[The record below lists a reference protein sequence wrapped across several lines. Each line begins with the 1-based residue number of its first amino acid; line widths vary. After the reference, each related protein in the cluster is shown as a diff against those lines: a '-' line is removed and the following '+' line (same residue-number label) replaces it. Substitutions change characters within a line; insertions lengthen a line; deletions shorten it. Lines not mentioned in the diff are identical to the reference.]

1 MNFSNYIKMNSIQL
15 EEEISKQ
22 KAKIKNIN
30 ETISLLKKLKIA
42 AEISEKDQANKTEKL
57 KTEQVKNQEVQQSEK
72 PKIETEQQV
81 KPKTQDQSQPQ
92 QHQHKAGGFFNGS
105 HH

>member
-1 MNFSNYIKMNSIQL
+1 MNYSGYLKMNASQL
-15 EEEISKQ
+15 DAEITKQ
-22 KAKIKNIN
+22 KQKIKNIN
-30 ETISLLKKLKIA
+30 ETIVLLRKLKIA
-42 AEISEKDQANKTEKL
+42 AEISEKDQTNKTEKL

-81 KPKTQDQSQPQ
+81 KPKTQDQSQSQ
-92 QHQHKAGGFFNGS
+92 QHQHKVGGFFNGS